1 LKPFHLTSPHR
12 AWSRLDN
19 AAKIFP
25 STTEKTDTRVFR
37 FTCELTEEVDPVILQ
52 NALDHTIREFPH
64 FLSVMKKGLFWYYL
78 EESSLTPKVR
88 PDNRAVCSKIYR
100 ADRRG
105 LLFEITYFRHVIN
118 LEVYH
123 VLTDGTGAISF
134 LKTLVC
140 SYLKE
145 RYPDRLAQVDY
156 VDTTAAE
163 EKSDDGFRKYYSRV
177 EETHAKPKAV
187 KAYRLK
193 GTTDDNYLLH
203 VIAAHADTHR
213 VLALAKQ
220 NDTTLT
226 VYLTALLIDTIHRQM
241 SLQDQRHPVVISVPV
256 NLRPYFPSSTA
267 KNFFGMINVVYDFH
281 TRSGEFSDI
290 IACVAECF
298 RTELTRDRLA
308 IRMNHYSHMERNPFL
323 RAIPLVLKNPCMR
336 IAMQRRSKT
345 VTAVIS
351 NVGKITLPEPFMA
364 YVQSFG
370 VFAAT
375 QKVQLC
381 ITSCGDD
388 LCLGFTSAF
397 CDNTSIERDF
407 IRALTDQGIAVNIDT
422 NIADDREGG

>member
-1 LKPFHLTSPHR
+1 
-12 AWSRLDN
+12 
-19 AAKIFP
+19 
-25 STTEKTDTRVFR
+25 
-37 FTCELTEEVDPVILQ
+37 
-52 NALDHTIREFPH
+52 
-64 FLSVMKKGLFWYYL
+64 MKKGLFWYYL
-78 EESSLTPKVR
+78 EESNLTPAVH

-105 LLFEITYFRHVIN
+105 LLFEITYFCHVIN

-140 SYLKE
+140 HYLKE
-145 RYPDRLAQVDY
+145 RHPESLADVDY
-156 VDTTAAE
+156 VDITAAE

-177 EETHAKPKAV
+177 EEDKPIHQIK

-203 VIAAHADTHR
+203 VIAAHTDTHAM
-213 VLALAKQ
+213 LALAKE
-220 NDTTLT
+220 NGTTLT
-226 VYLTALLIDTIHRQM
+226 VYLTALLIETIHRQM
-241 SLQDQRHPVVISVPV
+241 SLQDQRRPVVISVPV
-256 NLRPYFPSSTA
+256 NLRQYFPSATA
-267 KNFFGMINVVYDFH
+267 KNFFGMINVVYDFN
-281 TRSGEFSDI
+281 TRSEEFSDI

-298 RTELTRDRLA
+298 RTELTREKLA
-308 IRMNHYSHMERNPFL
+308 VRMNHYSRMERNPFL

-336 IAMQRRSKT
+336 IAMQRRSRS

-351 NVGKITLPEPFMA
+351 NVGKITLPQPFMA

-381 ITSCGDD
+381 ITSCGSD

-407 IRALTDQGIAVNIDT
+407 IRALTERGISVSIAT
-422 NIADDREGG
+422 NINGDSERN